1 MHQVDAGNMQGARPG
16 PRVGN
21 VYACR
26 PCARQI
32 AAMPGSWPWLA
43 AVAEGVPTQG
53 AAPELSGPTR
63 GFVLP
68 PENEGD

>member
-1 MHQVDAGNMQGARPG
+1 
-16 PRVGN
+16 
-21 VYACR
+21 
-26 PCARQI
+26 
-32 AAMPGSWPWLA
+32 MPGSWPWLA